1 MARKRFSLK
10 YGFWQNAA
18 RLALIGIGL
27 ALLAVTALTL
37 SYRFAF
43 VHPVSTLMLHD
54 KITQTPYK
62 RQWVSLRHI
71 APSLVYSVMMAED
84 ARFCAHSG
92 VDWQALQQ
100 AAADAALE
108 DDDRPRGASTITMQ
122 VVKNLFFWKSRS
134 YLRKAT
140 EIPIALWVSALLPK
154 KRIMEIYL
162 NIAQWGKGIYG
173 AEAASR
179 RYFGISAADLT
190 PRQSALLAIA
200 LPSPLKRN
208 PFYLDSALL
217 ARAAIIER
225 RVLAGSG
232 YIGCLR

>member
-1 MARKRFSLK
+1 VAPKRIFPPH
-10 YGFWQNAA
+10 GFLRRAA
-18 RLALIGIGL
+18 RLVLIFIGL
-27 ALLAVTALTL
+27 FLLGITVLTVL
-37 SYRFAF
+37 YRFSF
-43 VHPVSTLMLHD
+43 IHPVSTLMLRDTVTH
-54 KITQTPYK
+54 TYYK
-62 RQWVSLRHI
+62 RQWVPLRHI

-84 ARFCAHSG
+84 GRFCEHDG

-100 AAADAALE
+100 AASE
-108 DDDRPRGASTITMQ
+108 DDDKPRGASTITMQ

-140 EIPIALWVSALLPK
+140 EIPIALWVDMLLPK

-162 NIAQWGKGIYG
+162 NIAQWGKNIYG
-173 AEAASR
+173 VEAASR
-179 RYFGISAADLT
+179 YYFGISARNLT

-208 PFYLDSALL
+208 PFRLDYTLL
-217 ARAAIIER
+217 DRAAIIEK
-225 RVLAGSG
+225 RVLAAGA

>member
-1 MARKRFSLK
+1 VARHGTAPQRSFRRRL
-10 YGFWQNAA
+10 A
-18 RLALIGIGL
+18 RLALIILAFFLFGI
-27 ALLAVTALTL
+27 TFLTL
-37 SYRFAF
+37 CYRPVF
-43 VHPVSTLMLHD
+43 VHPVSTLMLRDSLTH
-54 KITQTPYK
+54 TPYK
-62 RQWVSLRHI
+62 RQWTALPHI

-84 ARFCAHSG
+84 GRFCEHSG
-92 VDWQALQQ
+92 VDWQALRQ
-100 AAADAALE
+100 AASE

-122 VVKNLFFWKSRS
+122 LVKNLFFWKSRS

-140 EIPIALWVSALLPK
+140 EIPIALWVDLLLPK

-173 AEAASR
+173 VEAASR
-179 RYFGISAADLT
+179 YYFGTSARDLT

-208 PFYLDSALL
+208 PFRLDYALL
-217 ARAAIIER
+217 DRAAIIER
-225 RVLAGSG
+225 RVLTAGA